1 MTSKYH
7 FICIN
12 CNTKYQAN
20 EVTYLC
26 PACEANNNAQT
37 PPKGVLKTVYK
48 YSEITRKL
56 QCFANLK
63 AENYLSLLPLQSAA
77 SMGYLR
83 VGNTPLYK
91 IDAEKDFGLYL
102 KDDSQNPSFSFK
114 DRASVLVSAYAKEN
128 NIETIVAA
136 STGNAGSSLACIC
149 ASQQQ
154 KAVIFVPAKAPL
166 AKLTQII
173 MYGARIVPVD
183 GNYDMA
189 FDLSIE
195 AGRHFGWYNRNTAY
209 NPFTIEG
216 KKTVSF
222 EIFDQLQQQIPD
234 RIFVP
239 VGDGVIISGVYK
251 GFEDLLKLGFIEKM
265 PVIIAVQ
272 SEQSKNL
279 TANIHSDN
287 WQTFPSN
294 TLADSISVDIPRNF
308 YMAKDF
314 LQKYHG
320 EILTVSDESIIQASV
335 QLSKQT
341 GIFAEPAAAT
351 AFAGYLNYRNQN
363 LLKTGSKNVVMLTG
377 SGLKDLKSLSPVI
390 NMPQAIKA
398 DISSVID
405 YLNNR

>member
-7 FICIN
+7 YKCIN
-12 CNTKYQAN
+12 CHTEYKAN
-20 EVTYLC
+20 KVTYLC
-26 PACEANNNAQT
+26 PACEAGNNTTT
-37 PPKGVLKTVYK
+37 PPKGVLKTVYN
-48 YSEITRKL
+48 YEGIAPKL
-56 QCFANLK
+56 QSYNKLK
-63 AENYLSLLPLQSAA
+63 AESYLSILPLQSVA

-128 NIETIVAA
+128 NINTIVAA

-154 KAVIFVPAKAPL
+154 NAVIFVPAKAPL

-195 AGRHFGWYNRNTAY
+195 ATKHFGWYNRNTAY

-251 GFEDLLKLGFIEKM
+251 GFEDLLKLGFIDKM

-272 SEQSKNL
+272 SKQSKNL
-279 TANIHSDN
+279 SANIHSEN
-287 WQTFPSN
+287 WQTYPSN
-294 TLADSISVDIPRNF
+294 TIADSISVDIPRNF

-314 LQKYHG
+314 ILKYNG
-320 EILTVSDESIIQASV
+320 EILEVSDESIIQASV
-335 QLSKQT
+335 QLSRQT

-351 AFAGYLNYRNQN
+351 AFAGYLNYKNQN
-363 LLKTGSKNVVMLTG
+363 KLETGSKNIVMLTG
-377 SGLKDLKSLSPVI
+377 SGLKDLKSLSTVI
-390 NMPQAIKA
+390 NLPKPIKA

-405 YLNNR
+405 FLNSR

>member
-1 MTSKYH
+1 MASKYH
-7 FICIN
+7 YICIN
-12 CNTKYQAN
+12 CNAEYQAN

-26 PACEANNNAQT
+26 PACEADNNTYT
-37 PPKGVLKTVYK
+37 PPKGVLKTVYN
-48 YSEITRKL
+48 YSEIAQKL
-56 QCFANLK
+56 QHFDNLK
-63 AENYLSLLPLQSAA
+63 AERNLSLLPLQSAA

-91 IDAEKDFGLYL
+91 IDAEKEFGLYL

-114 DRASVLVSAYAKEN
+114 DRASVLVSSYAKEN
-128 NIETIVAA
+128 NISTIVAA

-154 KAVIFVPAKAPL
+154 NAVIFVPAKAPL

-234 RIFVP
+234 CIFVP
-239 VGDGVIISGVYK
+239 VGDGVIISGIYK
-251 GFEDLLKLGFIEKM
+251 GFEDLLNLGFIDQM

-279 TANIHSDN
+279 TANIYSEN
-287 WQTFPSN
+287 WQTYPSD

-308 YMAKDF
+308 YMAKDY
-314 LQKYHG
+314 LLKYNG
-320 EILTVSDESIIQASV
+320 EILTVSDEKIIEASV

-351 AFAGYLNYRNQN
+351 AFAGYLNYKNQN
-363 LLKTGSKNVVMLTG
+363 LLKTGSENVVMLTG

-390 NMPQAIKA
+390 NMPKPIKA

-405 YLNNR
+405 YLNSR